1 MQKNITM
8 KKFLFI
14 TIISVSAV
22 LLYSSCSKGYL
33 NPTPQNT
40 VQQNDSIYTDPK
52 GALKFL
58 TAGYINL
65 LQWNE
70 SSFSWLGLT
79 SITSDDADKGSDP
92 GDLGGDKDQMDAIT
106 YSATTGSVAEGWTGN
121 YNGVSNCN
129 QAILNIGLYANLSP
143 DTKARYI
150 AEAKFL
156 RAYYYF
162 NLVRMFGD
170 VPLVDTVLNSE
181 NTDDVVKASTR
192 VPQADIYAFIE
203 KDLNEAVS
211 VLPTNDAQP
220 ASERGHAT
228 KGAAAGLLAK
238 VSLYEKK
245 WQQAFDLSQG
255 IMQGKYGTYGL
266 VDDYSTIWREI
277 GENSKESLFEIQ
289 SRIGVPDAGVQQYTA
304 VQGIRAATFKKVGVS
319 GTVSAYSGWG
329 FNVPSEDLDKAY
341 EPGDKRKKATIIH
354 IGDTL
359 FDGVIVASAANPRYN
374 YKAYVS
380 VFDETYDGDGD
391 NTNKN
396 VRLLRMGDIVLIN
409 AEAAN
414 ESGNSAQAVSSLNL
428 IRKRAGLAPTTATGQ
443 AGLRTAIWK
452 ERRVELA
459 MECDRFFD
467 LIRQGRAAEVL
478 TALGKKFTKGKNE
491 HFPVPQV
498 EIDATDG
505 KLTQNPGYN

>member
-1 MQKNITM
+1 MIM
-8 KKFLFI
+8 KKSINIL
-14 TIISVSAV
+14 IIVALV
-22 LLYSSCSKGYL
+22 LVVYCSCSKSYL
-33 NPTPQNT
+33 NPGAQNT
-40 VQQNDSIYTDPK
+40 VQQNDSIYTDPA
-52 GALKFL
+52 GAAKFL
-58 TAGYINL
+58 NACYTNL

-79 SITSDDADKGSDP
+79 SITSDNADKGSDP
-92 GDLGGDKDQMDAIT
+92 GDLGGDKDQMDALT

-129 QAILNIGLYANLSP
+129 QAILNIGLYTQLDAALKS
-143 DTKARYI
+143 RYI

-170 VPLVDTVLNSE
+170 IPLIDTVLNSE
-181 NTDDVVKASTR
+181 NPEDVAIASTR
-192 VPQADIYAFIE
+192 MPQADIYAFIE
-203 KDLNEAVS
+203 ADLKDAMA
-211 VLPTNDAQP
+211 VLPTNDNQA
-220 ASERGHAT
+220 ASDVGHAT

-245 WQQAFDLSQG
+245 YQEAYDLSAA
-255 IMQGKYGTYGL
+255 IMQGSYGTYGL
-266 VDDYSTIWREI
+266 VDDYSTIWREV
-277 GENSKESLFEIQ
+277 GENSKESLFEVQ
-289 SRIGVPDAGVQQYTA
+289 SKIGVPDAAVQQYTA
-304 VQGIRAATFKKVGVS
+304 VQGIRGGSFKRITDDGTVS
-319 GTVSAYSGWG
+319 VSAYSGWG
-329 FNVPSEDLDKAY
+329 FNVPSADLDQAY
-341 EPGDKRKKATIIH
+341 EAGDKRKKATIIH

-359 FDGVIVASAANPRYN
+359 FDGVILVSAANPRYN

-396 VRLLRMGDIVLIN
+396 IRMLRMGDIVLIN

-414 ESGNSAQAVSSLNL
+414 ELGNSATAISSLNL
-428 IRKRAGLAPTTATGQ
+428 IRYRAGLANTTASSQ
-443 AGLRTAIWK
+443 EDLRTAIWK

-467 LIRQGRAAEVL
+467 LIRTGQAATVFS
-478 TALGKKFTKGKNE
+478 ALGKTFTIGKNE
-491 HFPVPQV
+491 HFPIPQT
-498 EIDATDG
+498 EIDATEG
-505 KLTQNPGYN
+505 VMTQNDGY

>member
-1 MQKNITM
+1 M
-8 KKFLFI
+8 KKFIFL
-14 TIISVSAV
+14 TIIAV
-22 LLYSSCSKGYL
+22 TAVMLYSACSKSYL
-33 NPTPQNT
+33 NPAPQNT

-52 GALKFL
+52 GAAKFL
-58 TAGYINL
+58 AACYTNL

-70 SSFSWLGLT
+70 SSFSWLGMA
-79 SITSDDADKGSDP
+79 SITSDNADKGSDP
-92 GDLGGDKDQMDAIT
+92 GDLGGDKDQMDGIT
-106 YSATTGSVAEGWTGN
+106 YSATTGSIAEGWTGN
-121 YNGVSNCN
+121 YIGISNCN
-129 QAILNIGLYANLSP
+129 QAILNIGLYTNLEQP
-143 DTKARYI
+143 LKTRYI
-150 AEAKFL
+150 AEARFL

-181 NTDDVVKASTR
+181 NPQDVEKASTR
-192 VPQADIYAFIE
+192 VAEADIYAFIE
-203 KDLNEAVS
+203 QDLKAAME
-211 VLPTNDAQP
+211 VLPTNDQQAG
-220 ASERGHAT
+220 SETGHAT
-228 KGAAAGLLAK
+228 KGAAAGLLSK

-255 IMQGKYGTYGL
+255 IMQGKYGSYGL

-277 GENSKESLFEIQ
+277 GENSKESLFEVQ
-289 SRIGVPDAGVQQYTA
+289 SKIGVPDAGVQQYTA
-304 VQGIRAATFKKVGVS
+304 VQGIRAATFKKVGAT

-329 FNVPSEDLDKAY
+329 FNTPSADLDNAY
-341 EPGDKRKKATIIH
+341 EAGDKRKNATIIH

-359 FDGVIVASAANPRYN
+359 FDGVIVATAANPRYN

-380 VFDETYDGDGD
+380 VFNESYDGDAD

-396 VRLLRMGDIVLIN
+396 IRLLRMGDIVLIN

-414 ESGNSAQAVSSLNL
+414 ELGNTAVAVSSLNL
-428 IRKRAGLAPTTATGQ
+428 VRHRAGLGATTASGQ
-443 AGLRTAIWK
+443 NALRMAIWK

-459 MECDRFFD
+459 MECDRFYD

-491 HFPVPQV
+491 HFPIPQG

-505 KLTQNPGYN
+505 KMQQNPGYN

>member
-1 MQKNITM
+1 M
-8 KKFLFI
+8 KKRSIFSII
-14 TIISVSAV
+14 TAT
-22 LLYSSCSKGYL
+22 LLLIYCSCSKSYL
-33 NPTPQNT
+33 NPAPQNT
-40 VQQNDSIYTDPK
+40 VEQNDSIYADPR
-52 GALKFL
+52 GAEKFL
-58 TAGYINL
+58 TACYTNL

-92 GDLGGDKDQMDAIT
+92 GDLGGDKDQMDAIS
-106 YSATTGSVAEGWTGN
+106 YSPTTGSVAEGWAGN
-121 YNGVSNCN
+121 YIGVSNCN
-129 QAILNIGLYANLSP
+129 QAILNIGLYTTLDADL
-143 DTKARYI
+143 KQRYI

-170 VPLVDTVLNSE
+170 VPLVDTVMDAN
-181 NTDDVVKASTR
+181 NPDDVITASTR
-192 VPQADIYAFIE
+192 VPATEIYAFIE
-203 KDLNEAVS
+203 KDLTEAMA
-211 VLPTNDAQP
+211 VLPTNDQQSA
-220 ASERGHAT
+220 ADVGHAT

-245 WQQAFDLSQG
+245 WQPAFDLSQCL
-255 IMQGKYGTYGL
+255 MQGKYGTYGL
-266 VDDYSTIWREI
+266 VDDYSSIWREV
-277 GENSKESLFEIQ
+277 GENSKESLFEVQ
-289 SRIGVPDAGVQQYTA
+289 SRVGVPKAGVQQYTA

-319 GTVSAYSGWG
+319 GNVSAYSGWG

-341 EPGDKRKKATIIH
+341 EPGDKRRDATIIH

-359 FDGVIVASAANPRYN
+359 FDGVVLVSAANPRYN

-380 VFDETYDGDGD
+380 VFDETYDGDAD

-414 ESGNSAQAVSSLNL
+414 ELGNNGAAIASLNMV
-428 IRKRAGLAPTTATGQ
+428 RHRAGLGETTASGQ
-443 AGLRTAIWK
+443 ESLRMAIWK

-478 TALGKKFTKGKNE
+478 NALGKHFTKGKNE
-491 HFPVPQV
+491 VFPVPQV
-498 EIDATDG
+498 EIDASEG
-505 KLTQNPGYN
+505 KITQNPGYN

>member
-1 MQKNITM
+1 M
-8 KKFLFI
+8 KKIIFV
-14 TIISVSAV
+14 TIVSSAAV
-22 LLYSSCSKGYL
+22 MLYSSCSKSYL
-33 NPTPQNT
+33 NPAPQNT

-52 GALKFL
+52 GAAKFL
-58 TAGYINL
+58 AACYTNL

-92 GDLGGDKDQMDAIT
+92 GDLGGDKDQLDAIT
-106 YSATTGSVAEGWTGN
+106 YSATTGSIAEGWAGN

-129 QAILNIGLYANLSP
+129 QAILNIGLYANLNQGL
-143 DTKARYI
+143 KERYI
-150 AEAKFL
+150 GEAKFL

-181 NTDDVVKASTR
+181 DPADVVKAATR
-192 VPQADIYAFIE
+192 VPEADIYAFIE
-203 KDLNEAVS
+203 LDLKAAMA
-211 VLPTNDAQP
+211 VLPTNDQQA
-220 ASERGHAT
+220 ASDVGHAT

-266 VDDYSTIWREI
+266 VSDYSTIWREI
-277 GENSKESLFEIQ
+277 GENSKESLFEVQ
-289 SRIGVPDAGVQQYTA
+289 SKIGVPDAGVQQYTA
-304 VQGIRAATFKKVGVS
+304 VQGIRAATFKKVGQT

-341 EPGDKRKKATIIH
+341 EPGDKRRKATIIH

-359 FDGVIVASAANPRYN
+359 FDGVILTSAANPRYN

-414 ESGNSAQAVSSLNL
+414 ELGNAGVATASLNL
-428 IRKRAGLAPTTATGQ
+428 IRHRAGLNPTTASGQ
-443 AGLRTAIWK
+443 DGLRAAIWK

-478 TALGKKFTKGKNE
+478 NALGKKFTKGKNE

-505 KLTQNPGYN
+505 KMQQNPGYN